1 MKEKKY
7 MVIMKQ
13 YISQICTLWLS
24 CGHIYVMH
32 TVYKHSDVTYSTILL
47 QKFESLFDRT
57 TFIGIC
63 GLLVGYL
70 ASNTDRN
77 VL

>member
-1 MKEKKY
+1 

-24 CGHIYVMH
+24 CVLSCGHMNVMH
-32 TVYKHSDVTYSTILL
+32 TVYKHSDVTYSKILM

-57 TFIGIC
+57 TVISIC
-63 GLLVGYL
+63 GLLVGCL
-70 ASNTDRN
+70 ATNTDHN
-77 VL
+77 DL